1 MPFFRQF
8 VAPLLIFLMFLFAL
22 VVVSSRAFLSEDMAA
37 PAPIEGLEVTAN
49 PVTSS
54 TQAN

>member
-8 VAPLLIFLMFLFAL
+8 VAPLLIFLMFLLAL